1 MKVIDLKKSDTGEL
15 RDEIRMLSY
24 LNHPNVIKSM
34 GDYKNL
40 IMMEYVKGDTMTK
53 YVDNG
58 FGSADEIADIFSQ
71 ILLGLNHIH
80 AKNLI
85 HRDIKP
91 DNIMIDVNGKVKI
104 LDFGWGFK
112 IEAHKLE
119 KDNHQIGTVH
129 YMAPELI
136 ARDDYD
142 QKVDIWSAGVLLYE
156 MCVGKDPFS
165 AKDSNKIIE
174 RIKKCDVKYRK
185 IKEEYKKFEEPIALM
200 LQIDPHKRPSAE
212 DLLNHQTF
220 KKYFKKNEFRVGQ

>member
-1 MKVIDLKKSDTGEL
+1 MKIINLEKSDSGEL
-15 RDEIRMLSY
+15 REEIKMLSY

-34 GDYKNL
+34 GNENNH
-40 IMMEYVKGDTMTK
+40 IMMEYVEGDTMTK
-53 YVDNG
+53 HVESG
-58 FGSADEIADIFSQ
+58 FKNSEQIADIFSQ

-80 AKNLI
+80 GKSLI

-104 LDFGWGFK
+104 LDFGCGFK

-136 ARDDYD
+136 SRKDYD

-156 MCVGKDPFS
+156 M
-165 AKDSNKIIE
+165 
-174 RIKKCDVKYRK
+174 
-185 IKEEYKKFEEPIALM
+185 
-200 LQIDPHKRPSAE
+200 
-212 DLLNHQTF
+212 
-220 KKYFKKNEFRVGQ
+220 